1 MFVRKYDDIDWHT
14 GGDFPADLNAS
25 HARTHIALFLEWAIR
40 RGHESDTLRSL
51 HPDAL
56 HSIRQGQLS
65 GKDLLAQCCDD
76 KLTSDDLSETGNGFA
91 QAYYEV
97 SYLEDYV
104 DLSDDDLPTLYHE
117 PYDQKKHETYAKG
130 SMRDFTNGRN
140 NSTMNDVSLDVV
152 ALTLV
157 PPLCQRG
164 IPPLFRAR
172 VASRDQPDYG

>member
-1 MFVRKYDDIDWHT
+1 MIVRKHNDIDWHT

-56 HSIRQGQLS
+56 HSIRQGRLS

-91 QAYYEV
+91 QAYYEA

-117 PYDQKKHETYAKG
+117 PYDQKKA
-130 SMRDFTNGRN
+130 RDICEK
-140 NSTMNDVSLDVV
+140 LD
-152 ALTLV
+152 
-157 PPLCQRG
+157 
-164 IPPLFRAR
+164 AR
-172 VASRDQPDYG
+172 FHQWSKQLDDE